1 MQAQIRKNL
10 ISTHARESPLRMFSS
25 RSNMIETLMKTCDGR
40 DGLLGAL
47 DDANAFQIYWVKME
61 GKK

>member
-1 MQAQIRKNL
+1 MQDRIRKNQ
-10 ISTHARESPLRMFSS
+10 IFIHARESPLIKFSS
-25 RSNMIETLMKTCDGR
+25 RSNMIEKTMKTCDGCNE
-40 DGLLGAL
+40 LLGAL